1 MGSNPILPPKREVE
15 EWFIS
20 PGSGLG
26 ACRFESGLPDKSHT
40 MKAGLDSA
48 VEEDAD
54 GPEMEK
60 DVKSSDAYDKHC
72 TDVVRNEN
80 RYQSLWV

>member
-1 MGSNPILPPKREVE
+1 
-15 EWFIS
+15 
-20 PGSGLG
+20 
-26 ACRFESGLPDKSHT
+26 

-60 DVKSSDAYDKHC
+60 DVKSNDAYGKHC
-72 TDVVRNEN
+72 TDVVRNEK